1 MAMRRMLFVAFLLP
15 LSVTTLAQEQ
25 VTTADD
31 QVKEGKPKEEVQAT
45 ADDQVKEGK
54 PMREVQVKGHRQK
67 GPVTMQTS
75 NSLMQFIADLKLQ
88 RKYSPSGLM
97 GEKVNDYITHPFGF
111 KERKVKKIR
120 KRRQKILRE
129 FDAASDFNLERHQRE
144 LDNQKHIQLQ
154 P

>member
-31 QVKEGKPKEEVQAT
+31 QVKEGKP
-45 ADDQVKEGK
+45 
-54 PMREVQVKGHRQK
+54 MREVQVKGHRK
-67 GPVTMQTS
+67 KEVTLPKS
-75 NSLMQFIADLKLQ
+75 NALNKYVKDLKLQ

>member
-1 MAMRRMLFVAFLLP
+1 MRRMLFVAFLLP

-31 QVKEGKPKEEVQAT
+31 QVKEGKS
-45 ADDQVKEGK
+45 
-54 PMREVQVKGHRQK
+54 MREVQVKGHRK
-67 GPVTMQTS
+67 KEVTLPKS
-75 NSLMQFIADLKLQ
+75 NALNKYVKDLKLQ

>member
-1 MAMRRMLFVAFLLP
+1 MGMRRLLFVAFLLT
-15 LSVTTLAQEQ
+15 LSVTALAQEQ
-25 VTTADD
+25 VTTDND
-31 QVKEGKPKEEVQAT
+31 EVKEGKPKEEQAT
-45 ADDQVKEGK
+45 ATDNDEVKEGK
-54 PMREVQVKGHRQK
+54 PMREVQVKGQRK
-67 GPVTMQTS
+67 KEVTIPKS
-75 NSLMQFIADLKLQ
+75 NALNKHVKDMELQ
-88 RKYSPSGLM
+88 RKYSPSGLI

-111 KERKVKKIR
+111 KERKMKKIR

>member
-31 QVKEGKPKEEVQAT
+31 QVKEGKP
-45 ADDQVKEGK
+45 
-54 PMREVQVKGHRQK
+54 MREVHVKGHRK
-67 GPVTMQTS
+67 KEVTMQTS

>member
-31 QVKEGKPKEEVQAT
+31 QVKEGKS
-45 ADDQVKEGK
+45 
-54 PMREVQVKGHRQK
+54 MREVQVKGHRK
-67 GPVTMQTS
+67 KEVTLPKS
-75 NSLMQFIADLKLQ
+75 NALNKYVKDLKLQ

>member
-1 MAMRRMLFVAFLLP
+1 
-15 LSVTTLAQEQ
+15 
-25 VTTADD
+25 
-31 QVKEGKPKEEVQAT
+31 
-45 ADDQVKEGK
+45 
-54 PMREVQVKGHRQK
+54 MREVQVKGHRK
-67 GPVTMQTS
+67 KEVTLPKS
-75 NSLMQFIADLKLQ
+75 NALNKYVKDLKLQ

>member
-31 QVKEGKPKEEVQAT
+31 QVKEGKS
-45 ADDQVKEGK
+45 
-54 PMREVQVKGHRQK
+54 MREVQVKGHRK
-67 GPVTMQTS
+67 KEVTLPKS
-75 NSLMQFIADLKLQ
+75 NALNKYIKDLKLQ

-120 KRRQKILRE
+120 KRRQKIRLLHH
-129 FDAASDFNLERHQRE
+129 SHYCLMSE
-144 LDNQKHIQLQ
+144 LHYMLIEHYYILSLNFY
-154 P
+154 